1 MIEPAMTPPEAIT
14 VDALTGKRLRHGF
27 FTRRGGLSTGLYA
40 SLNCGPGSQDEPANV
55 EANRHRVAA
64 ALGAGGGL
72 VSLYQVHGR
81 DVVTVDRSTDPVARP
96 KADGMVTD
104 RPGIALGI
112 LSADCAPVLFAD
124 ASAGVIGAC
133 HAGWRG
139 ALEGVSDTTIAAM
152 EHLGA
157 SRERIVA
164 VIGPTI
170 AQASYEVSDPF
181 RDIFLNA
188 DAANATFFVTGTR
201 TGHWQFDL
209 PGYLLARLRRAGVT
223 AYNTA
228 LDTRSD
234 STRFFSYRRTTLA
247 QEPDYGRQISA
258 IALSDR

>member
-1 MIEPAMTPPEAIT
+1 MTEPEAIT
-14 VDALTGKRLRHGF
+14 VDALAGDRLRHGF
-27 FTRRGGLSTGLYA
+27 FTRRGGLSTGIYA

-55 EANRHRVAA
+55 AANRLRVAA
-64 ALGAGGGL
+64 ALGAGRGL

-81 DVVTVDRSTDPVARP
+81 NVVTVDRNTDPAARP
-96 KADGMVTD
+96 KADGLVTD
-104 RPGIALGI
+104 QPGIALGI

-124 ASAGVIGAC
+124 AAAGVVGAC

-157 SRERIVA
+157 RRERIVA

-188 DAANATFFVTGTR
+188 DAASTVFFAAGIR
-201 TGHWQFDL
+201 PGHWQFDL
-209 PGYLLARLRRAGVT
+209 PGYLLTRLRQAGVT
-223 AYNTA
+223 AHDTA
-228 LDTRSD
+228 LDTRAD
-234 STRFFSYRRTTLA
+234 ATRFFSYRRTTLA

-258 IALSDR
+258 IALAD